1 MSISLYRKYRP
12 QSFADV
18 YGQKSAIDILT
29 NSIVKKRVGHAYLF
43 SGSRGCGKTSVARIF
58 AKAINCL
65 DRQNLPDGSQ
75 GFEPC
80 GHCSNCESIK
90 SGESLDVIEIDGASN
105 NGVDNIRDLK
115 ENVTLAPLTSKYKIY
130 IVDEVH
136 MLSQG
141 AFNALLKTLEEPPE
155 HVIFILATTEP
166 NKVPVTIRSRCQ
178 HIPFHTISP
187 QDIYKRLEEVCRSE
201 NFNFEPAALW
211 EISRQ
216 ADGALRDAL
225 SLLEQVTAAG
235 DITLANVEASFGT
248 GSRAAFER
256 WLTALRTEPE
266 NAYEILKSMF
276 EAGASG
282 VRVFEEIFALVRDL
296 WLVSKWQKI
305 IENLGGSEPEK
316 KFLREESSKWR
327 PERLHYLLSVVNKI
341 LTQARMGLRNDIILG
356 MFFMMI
362 EQNPAQTP
370 EIVSMPKP
378 TLSAAP
384 APATVAATPAAQPA
398 PVIIND
404 KPNIVNFDAEL
415 KEKIINAAHENEKN
429 FLIYCGLFDSR
440 PYEQALPDGGQDKNL
455 ILDFSSPYC
464 YEFFRQDRNSATLSE
479 ILSGYSS
486 VIVKFG
492 VKEFACRSFKP
503 QVAETP
509 QIKNAVEVPE
519 NNFETP
525 IPEEI
530 PAKIETRE
538 KRERNSPFDKFKQ
551 ELARL
556 QTKPEVILITHNEAE
571 EEENENVLEL
581 ESEGDNE

>member
-18 YGQKSAIDILT
+18 YGQKSAIDIIT
-29 NSIVKKRVGHAYLF
+29 NSIAKDRVGHAYLF

-58 AKAINCL
+58 AKALNCL
-65 DRQNLPDGSQ
+65 DRQN
-75 GFEPC
+75 FEPC
-80 GHCSNCESIK
+80 GHCSNCESIT

-115 ENVTLAPLTSKYKIY
+115 ENVTLAPFTSKYKIY

-166 NKVPVTIRSRCQ
+166 HKVPVTIRSRCQ

-201 NFNFEPAALW
+201 NFNFEPEALW
-211 EISRQ
+211 EIARQ

-248 GSRAAFER
+248 GSRSAFER
-256 WLTALRTEPE
+256 WLMSLRTSPE
-266 NAYEILKSMF
+266 DAYEILKSMF
-276 EAGASG
+276 ETGASG

-296 WLVSKWQKI
+296 WLASKWQRI

-327 PERLHYLLSVVNKI
+327 TERLHYLLNVVNKI
-341 LTQARMGLRNDIILG
+341 LAQARMGQRNDIILG

-362 EQNPAQTP
+362 EQNPTQNY
-370 EIVSMPKP
+370 EIVSMPKQVVN
-378 TLSAAP
+378 TAP
-384 APATVAATPAAQPA
+384 APAAPAAVLSDTPPA
-398 PVIIND
+398 PAVND
-404 KPNIVNFDAEL
+404 KPNIVNFDEEL
-415 KEKIINAAHENEKN
+415 KEKIINAAHGKN

-440 PYEQALPDGGQDKNL
+440 PYEQGGNL
-455 ILDFSSPYC
+455 FLDFTSPCC
-464 YEFFRQDRNSATLSE
+464 YEFFRQDRNSAALSE

-486 VIVKFG
+486 VVVKFG
-492 VKEFACRSFKP
+492 VKEFTCRSFKP
-503 QVAETP
+503 QNEENSQYEVQKSSP
-509 QIKNAVEVPE
+509 VVEVHE
-519 NNFETP
+519 NNFEVPVQT
-525 IPEEI
+525 EEI
-530 PAKIETRE
+530 QAKRE
-538 KRERNSPFDKFKQ
+538 KSSPFDKFKL

-556 QTKPEVILITHNEAE
+556 QTKPEIILITHNENE
-571 EEENENVLEL
+571 ESENDL
-581 ESEGDNE
+581 ESEPEGDNE